1 MGEQKH
7 RVKPHCNE
15 LHKTLMSLINLY
27 ISHLHHMFN
36 RVKTNHCMKFAK
48 FLQRIPADNQPQM
61 HTVWPLKSNPEIPLK
76 SRGRDFKIH

>member
-1 MGEQKH
+1 
-7 RVKPHCNE
+7 
-15 LHKTLMSLINLY
+15 
-27 ISHLHHMFN
+27 MFN

-76 SRGRDFKIH
+76 SRGRDFKNH